1 MDEEQ
6 QVLSESRAD
15 VRPLHLDVVDTMGTK
30 EAIRNFNEL
39 LVKPH
44 VAFSGASPH
53 NLNLSG
59 VILVPDL
66 IYRHSIA

>member
-39 LVKPH
+39 RKTARRFLWSEP
-44 VAFSGASPH
+44 AQSQS
-53 NLNLSG
+53 
-59 VILVPDL
+59 
-66 IYRHSIA
+66 